1 MAEFTARTRS
11 PPPHVTHLELRADD
25 MAPKEVEAELFET
38 AEWCNNFSAKLR
50 RMGLPRA
57 AFFQQSS
64 FATHAQA
71 TERLVTFYE
80 FSDIKLAFAGAE
92 AGRAIKPILRM
103 S

>member
-1 MAEFTARTRS
+1 MSRTVS
-11 PPPHVTHLELRADD
+11 AAVLRAPSADFAIGEVTLE
-25 MAPKEVEAELFET
+25 APRAGGSPTMSQDGDTV
-38 AEWCNNFSAKLR
+38 
-50 RMGLPRA
+50 RA